1 MPPTVLWYHATKFSM
16 VVLKESTQEFSVFE
30 IRVRLMSKLDERK
43 VDDAL
48 APTWGA
54 EVVVSRV
61 SLYRK
66 SPGFDSCNLQTI
78 HENQCW

>member
-1 MPPTVLWYHATKFSM
+1 MPLTVLWYQATKFSM
-16 VVLKESTQEFSVFE
+16 AVLKETTQEFSVFE

-54 EVVVSRV
+54 EVA
-61 SLYRK
+61 L
-66 SPGFDSCNLQTI
+66 
-78 HENQCW
+78 